1 MKSNT
6 NLSLEISSLKELN
19 EIKDNEI
26 LNKNQQFELFMKKFK
41 EKLER
46 AKDKLQETQRFS

>member
-1 MKSNT
+1 LKSNT